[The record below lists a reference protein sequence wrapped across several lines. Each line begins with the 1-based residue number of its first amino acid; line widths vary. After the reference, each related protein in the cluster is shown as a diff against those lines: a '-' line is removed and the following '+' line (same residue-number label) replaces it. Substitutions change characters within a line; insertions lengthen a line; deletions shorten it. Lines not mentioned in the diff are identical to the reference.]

1 MTTLVEGLKSYLET
15 QVTAIG
21 KGYPVE
27 VPQDAAYPAWSFQ
40 VIDDDQVLSHSGGT
54 GYSKARV
61 QVDIMAKETESLSG
75 YGVAQGLAR
84 SVRSALD
91 GFKGTMGGVQIEYC
105 KTTLSD
111 DWADIHNLPVA
122 SVDVMVHYIIQ

>member
-1 MTTLVEGLKSYLET
+1 MTTIAEGLKAYFEA

-27 VPQDAAYPAWSFQ
+27 VPQDAGYPSWSYQ
-40 VIDDDQVLSHSGGT
+40 IIDDDQMLSHSGGT
-54 GYSKARV
+54 GYSKCRI
-61 QVDIMAKETESLSG
+61 QIDIMAKETALLSG

-84 SVRSALD
+84 SVRIALD
-91 GFKGTMGGVQIEYC
+91 GFKGTMGGVQVEYC

-122 SVDVMVHYIIQ
+122 SVDVIIHYRIQ

>member
-1 MTTLVEGLKSYLET
+1 MTTIVEGLKAYLEA

-40 VIDDDQVLSHSGGT
+40 VVDDDQVLSHSGGP
-54 GYSKARV
+54 GYSQARV
-61 QVDIMAKETESLSG
+61 QVDIMAKETSELSG

-91 GFKGTMGGVQIEYC
+91 GFKGAMGGVQVEYC

>member
-1 MTTLVEGLKSYLET
+1 MTTLVEGLLVHLES
-15 QVTAIG
+15 QVPAIG
-21 KGYPVE
+21 HGYPIE

-40 VIDDDQVLSHSGGT
+40 VVDDDQVLSHSGGT

-61 QVDIMAKETESLSG
+61 QVDIMAQETSDLSG

-91 GFKGTMGGVQIEYC
+91 GFKGTMGGVQVEYC

-111 DWADIHNLPVA
+111 DWADIHKLPVA
-122 SVDVMVHYIIQ
+122 SIDVMIHYIIQ